1 MYIRGDYVF
10 YNEFER
16 LTIILLKILLNGTG
30 ELDMSLK
37 SVNVEITKEHFER
50 SIKGSPREAIK
61 ELIWNACDA
70 DAQNI
75 EVCFGYDGLPG
86 AETVSDIYVKDDG
99 HGIPADCIEEN
110 FGKYG
115 LSRKSYSEKSPGGRI
130 YHGKL
135 GQGRYKALAAGNFV
149 DWNSVFKTEDGSLCS
164 SEIHINSGSRMSISY
179 NEVAE
184 KTSAEHTGTTV
195 HIHGIPD
202 DKIDIVSKLTNSMEI
217 MEDLLTTFAPYL
229 LAYTG
234 ITIKYNGITVD
245 PDRHIEKQDEKEL
258 VFEEEGKEPVR
269 ARVSVITWKQAQSNQ
284 LYICGSS
291 GVVYA
296 ELPSNLKKKTR
307 VSIYLLGDLF
317 EQLHRENL
325 LGMGRANPAY
335 DFFETEAIKFA
346 KELISEH
353 ETEEAATEIAQIKEE
368 GVYPYE
374 GEPEDEVNKA
384 EREVFDVFAVQ
395 VNRAVPQL
403 RTSPRQT
410 KKLTYRLMRE
420 AINTNPSSIKTI
432 LTEVFSLTQ
441 QQQDDLAELLTHT
454 RLPDIIDTAK
464 TVSDRLIFLQILEK
478 MVYNDAVGKPIKER
492 TQFHKVLLK
501 ELWVFGEKYVL
512 GTSDQSLKNLLHE
525 HIRCLGRDMLIPEIP
540 PEATEDLSRIPDI
553 CLFRQICPSYEQYE
567 HLVIELK
574 RPTLTLTKKEL
585 DQIEDYAMKVVENP
599 LFDKATTKWRFILL
613 GKDFDGYVINR
624 LRNRTQGEGNL
635 YNSEDGSVAI
645 SVLKWSTVIQDNK
658 FKYEFLRK
666 KLNHQL
672 NDDPNFASDYLRVK
686 HAELF
691 PAEEKETK

>member
-1 MYIRGDYVF
+1 MAY
-10 YNEFER
+10 
-16 LTIILLKILLNGTG
+16 
-30 ELDMSLK
+30 K
-37 SVNVEITKEHFER
+37 SISVEITQEHFER

-75 EVCFGYDGLPG
+75 EVSFGYDGLPG

-99 HGIPADCIEEN
+99 HGIPVDCVEEY

-115 LSRKSYSEKSPGGRI
+115 FSRKSVAEKSPAGRV

-135 GQGRYKALAAGNFV
+135 GQGRYKAMTAGNFV
-149 DWNSVFKTEDGSLCS
+149 DWFSVFKAEDGRLCS
-164 SEIHINSGSRMSISY
+164 SEIRITSGSCMDISY
-179 NEVAE
+179 SENAE
-184 KTSAEHTGTTV
+184 EAEADHTGTTV

-202 DKIDIVSKLTNSMEI
+202 DKIGAISKLADPMEV
-217 MEDLLTTFAPYL
+217 MSDLLTTFAPYL
-229 LAYTG
+229 LAYTD
-234 ITIKYNGITVD
+234 ITIKYDGATVD
-245 PDRHIEKQDEKEL
+245 PSRHIKNQEEKEL
-258 VFEEEGKEPVR
+258 IFEEDGKEPVH
-269 ARVSVITWKQAQSNQ
+269 ARVSVITWKQAQFNK

-296 ELPSNLKKKTR
+296 EQDSDLRKKTP
-307 VSIYLLGDLF
+307 VSIYLMGDLF

-335 DFFETEAIKFA
+335 AFFEDEAKKFA
-346 KELISEH
+346 KELIGEQ
-353 ETEEAATEIAQIKEE
+353 EAEDAATEIAQIKEE
-368 GVYPYE
+368 GIYPYE
-374 GEPEDEVNKA
+374 GEPEDEVKKA

-410 KKLTYRLMRE
+410 KKLTYWLMRE

-432 LTEVFSLTQ
+432 LTEVFNLTQ

-454 RLPDIIDTAK
+454 HLPEIIDTAK
-464 TVSDRLIFLQILEK
+464 TVSDRLIFLQILEQ

-501 ELWVFGEKYVL
+501 ELWVFGEKYAL
-512 GTSDQSLKNLLHE
+512 GTSDQSLKNLLLE
-525 HIRCLGRDMLIPEIP
+525 HIKCLGREALIPDIP
-540 PEATEDLSRIPDI
+540 PEATEDLTRIPDI

-585 DQIEDYAMKVVENP
+585 DQIEDYAMKVTENP
-599 LFDKATTKWRFILL
+599 LFDKATTKWKFILL
-613 GKDFDGYVINR
+613 GKDFDNYVINR

-635 YNSEDGSVAI
+635 YNSDDGSVSI

-658 FKYEFLRK
+658 FRYEFLRK

-672 NDDPNFASDYLRVK
+672 SDDPNFAADYLRTK

-691 PAEEKETK
+691 PTKEE

>member
-1 MYIRGDYVF
+1 MAY
-10 YNEFER
+10 
-16 LTIILLKILLNGTG
+16 
-30 ELDMSLK
+30 K
-37 SVNVEITKEHFER
+37 SVNVEITQEHFER
-50 SIKGSPREAIK
+50 SIKGAPREAIK

-75 EVCFGYDGLPG
+75 EVSFGYDGLPG

-99 HGIPADCIEEN
+99 HGIPVDCIEEY

-115 LSRKSYSEKSPGGRI
+115 LSRKSVTEKSPAGRI

-135 GQGRYKALAAGNFV
+135 GQGRYKAMAAGNFV
-149 DWNSVFKTEDGSLCS
+149 DWNSVFKTEDGSLRS

-184 KTSAEHTGTTV
+184 KTDAEHAGTTV

-202 DKIDIVSKLTNSMEI
+202 DKIGAVSKLANPMEI
-217 MEDLLTTFAPYL
+217 MPDLLTTFAPYL
-229 LAYTG
+229 LAYTD
-234 ITIKYNGITVD
+234 ITIKYDGTTVD
-245 PDRHIEKQDEKEL
+245 PARHIKNQDEKEL
-258 VFEEEGKEPVR
+258 VFEEKGKEPVR
-269 ARVSVITWKQAQSNQ
+269 ARVSVITWKQAQSNK

-296 ELPSNLKKKTR
+296 ELSSDLRKKTP
-307 VSIYLLGDLF
+307 VSIYLMGNLF

-335 DFFETEAIKFA
+335 AFFEDEAKKFA
-346 KELISEH
+346 KELIGEQ
-353 ETEEAATEIAQIKEE
+353 ETEDAATEIAQIKED
-368 GVYPYE
+368 GIYPYE

-384 EREVFDVFAVQ
+384 EREIFDVFAVQ

-432 LTEVFSLTQ
+432 LTEVFNLTQ

-454 RLPDIIDTAK
+454 SLPNIIDTAK
-464 TVSDRLIFLQILEK
+464 TISDRLVFLQVLEE
-478 MVYNDAVGKPIKER
+478 MVYNDSVGKVIKER

-501 ELWVFGEKYVL
+501 ELWIFGEKYTL
-512 GTSDQSLKNLLHE
+512 GTSDQSLRNLLKAHLNY
-525 HIRCLGRDMLIPEIP
+525 LGRDELTPEIP
-540 PEATEDLSRIPDI
+540 PEAIEDLTRIPDL
-553 CLFRQICPSYEQYE
+553 CLFQQICPSYENYE

-574 RPTLTLTKKEL
+574 RPTLTLSLREL
-585 DQIEDYAMKVVENP
+585 DQIRDYALTVAENP
-599 LFDKATTKWRFILL
+599 MFDKTRTKWHFILL
-613 GKDFDGYVINR
+613 GQSLDQHVQRALKNQTVGDGNY
-624 LRNRTQGEGNL
+624 
-635 YNSEDGSVAI
+635 YNADNVSI
-645 SVLKWSTVIQDNK
+645 SVFEWSKIIQDNK
-658 FKYEFLRK
+658 LKYEYLRQ

-672 NDDPNFASDYLRVK
+672 SDDPNFTSDYLRTK

-691 PAEEKETK
+691 PAEEKEAK